1 MSLLRKAFLVSVGV
15 LGGFAG
21 GLIVSGRLS
30 ATQAGSASPAAAPPA
45 VRAAAPVPAVV
56 AMPDLSPIAERAIQA
71 SVNISSTQ
79 YLETNPW
86 FRAMGGNEMV
96 PQTSLG
102 SGVIV
107 SADGY
112 VLTNS

>member
-1 MSLLRKAFLVSVGV
+1 MSLLRKVFLVSVGV

-21 GLIVSGRLS
+21 GLFVSGRLS
-30 ATQAGSASPAAAPPA
+30 TAQTGFASPSSAPPA
-45 VRAAAPVPAVV
+45 SRAAAPAPVPVVV

-79 YLETNPW
+79 YVETNNW
-86 FRAMGGNEMV
+86 FRAMGGNSVV

-107 SADGY
+107 
-112 VLTNS
+112 